1 MRNLIE
7 NYFDL
12 IIIFIAI
19 IVTVFICWPR
29 NYIVTVDSVTW
40 MSTVEISKLK
50 TCDESGW
57 FIPAGGRL
65 RYSRREVRKYDDDDE
80 PVYDTRYYYEIDRW
94 CHERDVIEQGT
105 DKKTY
110 YGIVV
115 FGENEREERRFM
127 TYTIT
132 CITEKG
138 KDLTLTVDEKDWR
151 ELRAGDHVKVK
162 TQFGHVMKLEYIK
175 GSEVDNGN

>member
-1 MRNLIE
+1 MRDLIE
-7 NYFDL
+7 NYFEL

-19 IVTVFICWPR
+19 IVAVFICWPR
-29 NYIVTVDSVTW
+29 TYVVTVNTVTW
-40 MSTVEISKLK
+40 ESTVEISKLK
-50 TCDESGW
+50 TFDESGW
-57 FIPAGGRL
+57 SIPAGARL
-65 RYSRREVRKYDDDDE
+65 SYSRLEVREYDDDDE

-94 CHERDVIEQGT
+94 FHERDVIEQGT

-151 ELRAGDHVKVK
+151 ELRSGDHVKVK
-162 TQFGHVMKLEYIK
+162 TQLGHVKKLEYTR
-175 GSEVDNGN
+175 E

>member
-1 MRNLIE
+1 MRDFLEDYCEIILMIIAVILLIVG
-7 NYFDL
+7 L
-12 IIIFIAI
+12 
-19 IVTVFICWPR
+19 WPR
-29 NYIVTVDSVTW
+29 TYIVTVESVTW

-57 FIPAGGRL
+57 SIPAGGRL
-65 RYSRREVRKYDDDDE
+65 SYSRREVREYDDDDQ

-138 KDLTLTVDEKDWR
+138 KDLTLSVDEKDWR

-162 TQFGHVMKLEYIK
+162 TQLGHVKRLEYLK
-175 GSEVDNGN
+175 EGEQ

>member
-1 MRNLIE
+1 MRNFIE
-7 NYFDL
+7 YYGDFIL
-12 IIIFIAI
+12 MIIPVIFF
-19 IVTVFICWPR
+19 IVGLWPR

-57 FIPAGGRL
+57 SIPAGGRL
-65 RYSRREVRKYDDDDE
+65 RYSRCEVRKYDDDDE

-94 CHERDVIEQGT
+94 CHERDVIEQGA

-127 TYTIT
+127 YYSISGHTD
-132 CITEKG
+132 KG
-138 KDLTLTVDEKDWR
+138 KSLTLSVDEKDWK
-151 ELRAGDHVKVK
+151 ELRAGDRVRVK
-162 TQFGHVMKLEYIK
+162 TQLGHVKKLEYTR
-175 GSEVDNGN
+175 E

>member
-1 MRNLIE
+1 MRDFLE
-7 NYFDL
+7 DYCD
-12 IIIFIAI
+12 IIFII
-19 IVTVFICWPR
+19 IAVILLIVGLWPR
-29 NYIVTVDSVTW
+29 TYIVRVDSVTW

-50 TCDESGW
+50 TCNESGW
-57 FIPAGGRL
+57 YIPAGGRL
-65 RYSRREVRKYDDDDE
+65 RYSWREVRKYDDDDE

-127 TYTIT
+127 SYSISVHTD
-132 CITEKG
+132 KG
-138 KDLTLTVDEKDWR
+138 KSLTLSVDEKDWK
-151 ELRAGDHVKVK
+151 ELRSGDHVKVK
-162 TQFGHVMKLEYIK
+162 TRFGHVKRLEYIK
-175 GSEVDNGN
+175 ERGNNDKK

>member
-1 MRNLIE
+1 MRNFLE
-7 NYFDL
+7 NYCE
-12 IIIFIAI
+12 IIFII
-19 IVTVFICWPR
+19 IAVILLIVGLWPR
-29 NYIVTVDSVTW
+29 TYIVTVDSVTW

-50 TCDESGW
+50 TCNESGW
-57 FIPAGGRL
+57 SIPAGGRL
-65 RYSRREVRKYDDDDE
+65 RYSRREVREYDDDDE

-127 TYTIT
+127 NYSISVHTD
-132 CITEKG
+132 KG
-138 KDLTLTVDEKDWR
+138 KSLTLSVDEKDWK
-151 ELRAGDHVKVK
+151 ELRSGDHVKVK

-175 GSEVDNGN
+175 GRK

>member
-1 MRNLIE
+1 MRDFFE
-7 NYFDL
+7 NYCE
-12 IIIFIAI
+12 IIFVVIAVI
-19 IVTVFICWPR
+19 LLLFGLWPR
-29 NYIVTVDSVTW
+29 TYIVTVDSVTW

-50 TCDESGW
+50 TRNESGW
-57 FIPAGGRL
+57 SIPAGGRL

-151 ELRAGDHVKVK
+151 ELRSGDHVKVK
-162 TQFGHVMKLEYIK
+162 TQFGYVIKLEYIK
-175 GSEVDNGN
+175 GKK

>member
-1 MRNLIE
+1 MRDLIE
-7 NYFDL
+7 NYFEL
-12 IIIFIAI
+12 IITFIAI
-19 IVTVFICWPR
+19 IVAVSIYWPR

-40 MSTVEISKLK
+40 TSTVEISKLR

-57 FIPAGGRL
+57 SVPAGGRIK
-65 RYSRREVRKYDDDDE
+65 YKRREIRRYDDDDN
-80 PVYDTRYYYEIDRW
+80 PVYDTIYYYEIDRW

-115 FGENEREERRFM
+115 FGENEREDRRYM

-132 CITEKG
+132 CTTDKG
-138 KDLTLTVDEKDWR
+138 KSKTLTVNEKDWR
-151 ELRAGDHVKVK
+151 ELRSGDHVKVK
-162 TQFGHVMKLEYIK
+162 TQLGHVKRLEYIK
-175 GSEVDNGN
+175 E

>member
-1 MRNLIE
+1 MRNFLE
-7 NYFDL
+7 NSPEI
-12 IIIFIAI
+12 IIIFLAVI
-19 IVTVFICWPR
+19 INAFILWPR
-29 NYIVTVDSVTW
+29 TYVITVNTVTW
-40 MSTVEISKLK
+40 ESTVEISKLR
-50 TCDESGW
+50 TFDESGW
-57 FIPAGGRL
+57 ILPPGARL
-65 RYSRREVRKYDDDDE
+65 EYTSREVREYDDDDE

-138 KDLTLTVDEKDWR
+138 KDLMLTVDEKDWR
-151 ELRAGDHVKVK
+151 ELRAGDHVKIE
-162 TQFGHVMKLEYIK
+162 TQLGHVKRLEYIK
-175 GSEVDNGN
+175 ERG